1 MLADNRLH
9 LNPLLA
15 IKRQAGFI
23 CLRLT
28 PWHDVGSN
36 FIDGKQI
43 WLGRATR
50 NQRRKTETN
59 EGKPHFFF
67 AFGARWVSRKWAKSQ
82 RGAPSHSKLEASIIH
97 SCGTNNISSNRI
109 VRSQVPLRGLVVNFQ
124 CAIWEGWYGHK
135 FRDEDVQNSSFE
147 NEANMAQ
154 KRATS

>member
-43 WLGRATR
+43 WLGWATR

-59 EGKPHFFF
+59 EG
-67 AFGARWVSRKWAKSQ
+67 
-82 RGAPSHSKLEASIIH
+82 
-97 SCGTNNISSNRI
+97 ISSLL
-109 VRSQVPLRGLVVNFQ
+109 S
-124 CAIWEGWYGHK
+124 E
-135 FRDEDVQNSSFE
+135 RDGFHE
-147 NEANMAQ
+147 NEPKVSEGPRLIRNWL
-154 KRATS
+154 RP